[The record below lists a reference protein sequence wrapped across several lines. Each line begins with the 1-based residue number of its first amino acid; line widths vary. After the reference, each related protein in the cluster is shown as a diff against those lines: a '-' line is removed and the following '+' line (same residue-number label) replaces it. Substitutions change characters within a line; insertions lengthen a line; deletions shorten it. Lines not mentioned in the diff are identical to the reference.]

1 MTRGVSI
8 TELHDPKVRL
18 NACPKSYLL
27 VASGG
32 PPSVPSSAMLKVDEE
47 SKAGIFDCHARR
59 AAAPWLRV
67 VCSMCMSVGRG
78 IHLRLRETGEP
89 CNAILLSRRGPQRM
103 TLGAYVDTD

>member
-67 VCSMCMSVGRG
+67 QYVYECECGTG
-78 IHLRLRETGEP
+78 IHLRLGE
-89 CNAILLSRRGPQRM
+89 RGAH
-103 TLGAYVDTD
+103 TTKGG